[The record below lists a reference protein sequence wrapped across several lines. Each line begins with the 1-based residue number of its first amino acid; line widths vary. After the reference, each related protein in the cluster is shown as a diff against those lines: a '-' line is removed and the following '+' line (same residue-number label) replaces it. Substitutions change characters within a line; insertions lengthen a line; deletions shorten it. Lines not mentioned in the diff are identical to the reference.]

1 MMAESL
7 EEPSFS
13 ESSGFEKEASG
24 FEKYRSHQHFDVL
37 FDELEALRGLLDT
50 VKKWPE
56 ISLFRAEIE
65 RQSEFL
71 PASFLQLRPF
81 FFIGSWFDEAF

>member
-13 ESSGFEKEASG
+13 ESSG

-50 VKKWPE
+50 VQKLPE
-56 ISLFRAEIE
+56 ISLFEPKSNTR
-65 RQSEFL
+65 
-71 PASFLQLRPF
+71 ASFCPLLSAKGF
-81 FFIGSWFDEAF
+81 FLDLLMVW